1 MSAINDNKAGSSL
14 REQAFSVFCDATA
27 ENVAG
32 KTKQMRAKNEK
43 TAPLVE
49 QLQNV
54 KIFNDQN
61 EIASVEVFSF
71 DAEDAAYFIYHVKYT
86 PLIPHDHLKRLSS
99 RCNGLLVKPDFM
111 TEYHHLKIQDNE
123 IKASY
128 NISDQLLVMGRMI
141 NHVVGTLDDVQRLID
156 GHNPQFFHL
165 TGLVLSDTG
174 SSTVD
179 DVRRVGGVN
188 NELEGSTF
196 VLEKVCI
203 AKHFVHFRT

>member
-1 MSAINDNKAGSSL
+1 MRTMSTFNDNNVGSSL
-14 REQAFSVFCDATA
+14 REVFSVFCDATA

-32 KTKQMRAKNEK
+32 MTKQMRAKHEK

-71 DAEDAAYFIYHVKYT
+71 DAEDAAYFIYHVKDT

-99 RCNGLLVKPDFM
+99 RYNGLLVKPDFM
-111 TEYHHLKIQDNE
+111 TEYPHLKIQNNE
-123 IKASY
+123 INASY
-128 NISDQLLVMGRMI
+128 NISDQLLVMGKMI

-156 GHNPQFFHL
+156 GH
-165 TGLVLSDTG
+165 
-174 SSTVD
+174 
-179 DVRRVGGVN
+179 
-188 NELEGSTF
+188 
-196 VLEKVCI
+196 
-203 AKHFVHFRT
+203 